1 MPVIGILNVTSPDI
15 QADRLRAIRG
25 GLKEA
30 GYVEDD
36 SVAVE
41 QRGAEGQSDR
51 LPALATDLVRRRVA
65 VIVTT
70 GGLAPALAAKA
81 ATTTIPI
88 LFVVAED
95 PVKLGLVSSLA
106 RPGGNLTGINFFTA
120 EVAAKRLALLRE
132 LIPTATRVA
141 VLVNPGNA
149 RTTET
154 TLVEVEPAARAIR
167 LQSQI
172 FKASTSGEID
182 AAFAILSRERPDALF
197 FAGDPFFSSRRVQ
210 LA

>member
-1 MPVIGILNVTSPDI
+1 MHFARASKTPVMSRVI
-15 QADRLRAIRG
+15 AWR
-25 GLKEA
+25 
-30 GYVEDD
+30 
-36 SVAVE
+36 VE

-51 LPALATDLVRRRVA
+51 LPALAADLVRRRVA

-95 PVKLGLVSSLA
+95 PVKLGLVASLA

-132 LIPTATRVA
+132 LVPTVTRVA

-154 TLVEVEPAARAIR
+154 TLAEVERAARAIR

-172 FKASTSGEID
+172 FKASTSSEID

-197 FAGDPFFSSRRVQ
+197 FGGDPFFPAGVSNWPCWRR
-210 LA
+210 AT